1 MRIAV
6 LGAGGPA
13 GVNVCRALH
22 AAGHDLIGY
31 DLNPTHLIWCE
42 PFCTDVRQ
50 QSPGPLEHAFWSTL
64 DLVHSQAEPPLQE
77 LTASSLPTLMPTAE
91 VIGHCQDK
99 LQTAQAWVDDG
110 LRRYPPFEIREP
122 VPDHLHLA
130 QATLGLPFW
139 LRATRGA
146 GARGATLV
154 EDLRTAH
161 HWIRYWETR
170 GSDIDWVAEEYL
182 PGRDYC
188 WTSLWQHG
196 RLIAAFARE
205 RLEWL
210 YPHLAPSGRTGTP
223 TVAVTVHDERV
234 NSVGVAAVLT
244 IDPSPNGIYA
254 VDLREDT
261 TGVPRPTEIN
271 AGRWPTTSPL
281 YHELGVNLPDLHA
294 RLHNGEPVELLG
306 HDIYPAGIHL
316 LRHIDC
322 GHVFA
327 TADQL
332 HGTKVATAA

>member
-22 AAGHDLIGY
+22 AADHDVVGY

-42 PFCTDVRQ
+42 PYCTDVREQ
-50 QSPGPLEHAFWSTL
+50 PPGPLGHAFWSSL

-77 LTASSLPTLMPTAE
+77 LAASDLPTFMPAAT
-91 VIGHCQDK
+91 VIAACQDK
-99 LQTAQAWVDDG
+99 LETAIAWADAG
-110 LRRYPPFEIREP
+110 LRSFYPCRIYDET
-122 VPDHLHLA
+122 PDWLNLA
-130 QATLGLPFW
+130 KDALGLPFW
-139 LRATRGA
+139 LRATKGA

-161 HWIRYWETR
+161 HWIRYWQTR
-170 GSDIDWVAEEYL
+170 GAEIDWVAEEYL

-188 WTSLWQHG
+188 WTSLWQDG
-196 RLIAAFARE
+196 ALIAAFARE

-223 TVAVTVHDERV
+223 TVAVTVHDDRV
-234 NSVGVAAVLT
+234 NTTSVDAVLAV
-244 IDPSPNGIYA
+244 DPRPHGIYA

-261 TGVPRPTEIN
+261 DGVPRPTEIN

-281 YHELGVNLPDLHA
+281 YHEIGVNLPDLHA
-294 RLHNGEPVELLG
+294 RLAANEHVEPLG
-306 HDIYPAGIHL
+306 QNIYPAGAHL

-327 TADQL
+327 TADEL
-332 HGTKVATAA
+332 HGSVLA

>member
-22 AAGHDLIGY
+22 AAGHDVIGLDGNAY
-31 DLNPTHLIWCE
+31 HL
-42 PFCTDVRQ
+42 PFAHPYCVETIVSEAFADVEA
-50 QSPGPLEHAFWSTL
+50 LDV
-64 DLVHSQAEPPLQE
+64 DLVHSQPEQGVRWL
-77 LTASSLPTLMPTAE
+77 ASHPDVPSFVPAAA
-91 VIGHCQDK
+91 VIDRCQDK
-99 LQTAQAWVDDG
+99 LETAIAWG
-110 LRRYPPFEIREP
+110 NAHLRTFYPCRIYAET
-122 VPDHLHLA
+122 PDWLHLA
-130 QATLGLPFW
+130 KDAFGLPFW

-161 HWIRYWETR
+161 HWIRYWQTR
-170 GSDIDWVAEEYL
+170 GAEIDWVAEEYL

-188 WTSLWQHG
+188 WTSIWQHG
-196 RLIAAFARE
+196 TLIAAFARE

-234 NSVGVAAVLT
+234 NTTARAAVLAV
-244 IDPSPNGIYA
+244 DARPHGIYA
-254 VDLREDT
+254 VDLREDSN
-261 TGVPRPTEIN
+261 GVPRPTEIN

-294 RLHNGEPVELLG
+294 RLHAGDHADPLDD
-306 HDIYPAGIHL
+306 DIYPAGVYL

-327 TADQL
+327 TADEI
-332 HGTKVATAA
+332 HGAPLRT